1 MTFDK
6 VKEVMIETLSCDETK
21 ITPDASIADDLKIDS
36 LDSVELVMAL
46 EDEFGVKI
54 PDTELSNM
62 KTVNDVV
69 TCVEKYQ

>member
-6 VKEVMIETLSCDETK
+6 VKEVMIETLSCDEAK

-69 TCVEKYQ
+69 KCVEKYQ